1 MNATH
6 HSPPFSL
13 VWRHV
18 AVALVAFP
26 VALAGL
32 AWAAP
37 AVVASPR
44 GPEALAVVHLFAI
57 GWIALVVMGALT
69 QMIPVVLAVPLASHK
84 AIAASHALTAMG
96 ALAMTAGFA
105 TGTPLAL
112 MSGGTA
118 VTAGFL
124 IFVATLALT
133 LRGVKKWD
141 LTAVAVAGA
150 LGLMV
155 LGGLLGAL
163 MAANQRWVFAPALF
177 GAMPAHAHLLTV
189 GWLTALTAGV
199 SYKLLP
205 MFSLAYG
212 HPLTVGRWALGLLLG
227 GALLWLVTIP
237 LPAAWPLPGALQGLG
252 ALIYAWDAH
261 RLLARRKKRR
271 LETGLGMAARAIALL
286 PLVVASGVAAALG
299 VPGAMG
305 AYGVLLLV
313 GWIGWTLIGYLYKI
327 VPFLVWVQ
335 RFSSP
340 ESAGKRP
347 LATEL
352 VDARL
357 ARVAGDALTIGTLGM
372 AAGFLT
378 AHPGGVRVSA
388 AIAASG
394 ALVAAYDLFQSQH
407 RKGAPRS
414 WKPPFSTPSK
424 ASSTPNSAS
433 ASSISG

>member
-1 MNATH
+1 MA
-6 HSPPFSL
+6 
-13 VWRHV
+13 
-18 AVALVAFP
+18 
-26 VALAGL
+26 
-32 AWAAP
+32 
-37 AVVASPR
+37 
-44 GPEALAVVHLFAI
+44 
-57 GWIALVVMGALT
+57 
-69 QMIPVVLAVPLASHK
+69 
-84 AIAASHALTAMG
+84 
-96 ALAMTAGFA
+96 AGFA

-112 MSGGTA
+112 MAGGSA
-118 VTAGFL
+118 VAAGFA

-133 LRGVKKWD
+133 LRGVKTWD

-150 LGLMV
+150 LGGMV
-155 LGGLLGAL
+155 LGGLLGLL
-163 MAANQRWVFAPALF
+163 MAANQRWVFWPALF

-212 HPLTVGRWALGLLLG
+212 HPLTAGRWALGLLLG
-227 GALLWLVTIP
+227 GGALWIVTIP
-237 LPAAWPLPGALQGLG
+237 LPGAWPLPAATQGLG
-252 ALIYAWDAH
+252 ALLYAWDAH

-271 LETGLGMAARAIALL
+271 LETGLGMAARAMALL
-286 PLVVASGVAAALG
+286 PVVVAAGVAAALG
-299 VPGAMG
+299 VPGATA

-327 VPFLVWVQ
+327 VPFLVWVR

-340 ESAGKRP
+340 EAAGKRP

-357 ARVAGDALTIGTLGM
+357 ARAAGDALTIGTLGM
-372 AAGFLT
+372 AAGFLG

-388 AIAASG
+388 AIAAAG
-394 ALVAAYDLFQSQH
+394 ALAAAYDLFQSQH
-407 RKGAPRS
+407 RKGAKAR
-414 WKPPFSTPSK
+414 WKPPFSTPSR